1 MVPFDGVDLKRIILL
16 TVCLLGIAGSA
27 SAYQIYLSC
36 PESVQVGLP
45 LNCSVDSNLPNGT
58 EFDVVFYQSV
68 YIAQPFSRMSFT
80 IQADHPT
87 IHLSLDTKG
96 LAGGQYKVEIRFS
109 GPEEGKLSSDSV
121 TMQVPKLIDRSG
133 DLTITSPLTQTF
145 DEALRIEGSMKDL
158 GNKGIDMEVRGPD
171 GLVFGPQFTDT
182 KVDFRSGAG
191 VFTRRV
197 AVTTPGRYDVYF
209 SDMDGYIGVKS
220 FTVLPAGSQ
229 VPAVVP
235 SATLTGTQPPATVP
249 SLPPTTPKSP
259 LSLFPV
265 IATLSLLVL
274 LSGSIRK
281 YR

>member
-1 MVPFDGVDLKRIILL
+1 MVPLEGVNVKRMILL

-36 PESVQVGLP
+36 PESVQAGLP
-45 LNCSVDSNLPNGT
+45 LNCSVDSNLPTGT

-87 IHLSLDTKG
+87 MHLSLDTKG
-96 LAGGQYKVEIRFS
+96 LTGGQYKVEIRFS

-145 DEALRIEGSMKDL
+145 GEALRIEGSMKNL
-158 GNKGIDMEVRGPD
+158 GNKGIDMEVRGSD

-209 SDMDGYIGVKS
+209 SDIDGYIGVTS

-229 VPAVVP
+229 VPTVVP
-235 SATLTGTQPPATVP
+235 SATLTGTQPAATVP

-259 LSLFPV
+259 LSLFVV
-265 IATLSLLVL
+265 IATLSMLVL
-274 LSGSIRK
+274 LSGGIRK